1 MRKNQFLEILRDK
14 QAQVGLWHNLRGV
27 AATEII
33 CASGFDWILLDQEHS
48 PRSLDELCLAMGIAD
63 RFEVSSIVRVGSHE
77 PQEIGR
83 MLDLGAKSLLVP
95 MVESAEQAQTIAK
108 ACQFAPEG
116 TRGVSS
122 QTRAGSW
129 GQNKDFLQRAR
140 EEICLIVQIESMLG
154 AENAEAIIATPGVDA
169 VFIGAADLAASIGYL
184 GHPEHPEVKKMV
196 AEVLELAIR
205 AGKPVGSLSKS
216 AATASAA
223 LAEGFSFVGAGTD
236 SAMLGTAFRALATE
250 ITDWRAR

>member
-1 MRKNQFLEILRDK
+1 MMRTNQFLKSLRDK
-14 QAQVGLWHNLRGV
+14 HAQVGLWHNLRGI

-33 CASGFDWILLDQEHS
+33 CTSGFDWILLDQEHS
-48 PRSLDELCLAMGIAD
+48 PRTPDELCLAMGIAD
-63 RFEVSSIVRVGSHE
+63 RFEISSIVRVGSHD
-77 PQEIGR
+77 PHEIGR
-83 MLDLGAKSLLVP
+83 ILDLGAQSLLVP
-95 MVESAEQAQTIAK
+95 MVERAEQAEAIAK

-140 EEICLIVQIESMLG
+140 EELCLIVQIESRLG

-169 VFIGAADLAASIGYL
+169 VFIGAADLAASMGYL
-184 GHPEHPEVKKMV
+184 GHPGHPEVQQVV
-196 AEVLELAIR
+196 AEVLNLAIR
-205 AGKPVGSLSKS
+205 AGKPVGSLTKS

-250 ITDWRAR
+250 ITDWSA